1 MSRHLSLTLKIL
13 HFFSDYWFKNLI
25 FNLLI
30 SLPSTRLYVNK
41 EYQSERS
48 NDLLIFLIKSLFQ
61 IYLHRRIQNPVKHLR
76 WRLAKIVNGLKPLIV
91 FAKNLDVWQDLE
103 YASVLQAREKRDTPT
118 GTWALGSDLEIP
130 ATFYVYGARIH
141 KLHVRKVIKNAD
153 AKQG

>member
-76 WRLAKIVNGLKPLIV
+76 WRLAKIVFLQKKLYLGCLAGLGICLCITSERKERHPYRYLGIG
-91 FAKNLDVWQDLE
+91 
-103 YASVLQAREKRDTPT
+103 KRPWNTCHILCL
-118 GTWALGSDLEIP
+118 WS
-130 ATFYVYGARIH
+130 
-141 KLHVRKVIKNAD
+141 
-153 AKQG
+153 